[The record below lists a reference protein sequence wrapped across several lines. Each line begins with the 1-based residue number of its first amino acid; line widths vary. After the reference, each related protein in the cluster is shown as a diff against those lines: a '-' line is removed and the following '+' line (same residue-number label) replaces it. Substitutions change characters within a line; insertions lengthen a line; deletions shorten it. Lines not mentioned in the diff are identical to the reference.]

1 MANNLP
7 SMSDPRLL
15 DNQPVYGAHAAG
27 GGVSGLTAMQNIT
40 EAALLDTYRK
50 NIKKDYK
57 PFTKILEK
65 RFTQLDVVADG
76 QTRIQNRVDL
86 LGALLDYGATYM
98 DQLSGFNVEGL
109 MPFNKQIG
117 PMKGCTLLP
126 GGKLRLDS
134 PGQWNIFSQITVDW
148 LPILDPNVWLISRV
162 RDDTGAEYSVK
173 EVRDS
178 SNWVMTLS
186 CTHPVVV
193 PAPGYTVEVEAK
205 FSVVRKVLGG
215 PARNHLVAQHISLA
229 GEAMEKQSEQ
239 SSAASSMQEIMSRTP
254 DTWSESE
261 WAQVAKASGKTVEV
275 LKDEAKAQGYSI
287 P

>member
-109 MPFNKQIG
+109 MPFNRQIG

-193 PAPGYTVEVEAK
+193 PAPGYTVEIEAK
-205 FSVVRKVLGG
+205 FSVARRVLGG

-239 SSAASSMQEIMSRTP
+239 SSASSSMQEIMSRTP

>member
-15 DNQPVYGAHAAG
+15 DNQPAYGAHAAG

-76 QTRIQNRVDL
+76 QTSIQNRVDL

-162 RDDTGAEYSVK
+162 RNDTGAEYSVK

-193 PAPGYTVEVEAK
+193 PAPGYTVEIEAK
-205 FSVVRKVLGG
+205 FSVIRRVLGG

>member
-1 MANNLP
+1 MPNNLP
-7 SMSDPRLL
+7 SMDDHNVL
-15 DNQPVYGAHAAG
+15 DNAPRFGAG
-27 GGVSGLTAMQNIT
+27 VSNGGVTGLRAMQNIT
-40 EAALLDTYRK
+40 ESNLLNGYRASLK
-50 NIKKDYK
+50 NDYK
-57 PFTKILEK
+57 PLTEVLKK
-65 RFTQLDVVADG
+65 RFTKLDTVADG
-76 QTRIQNRVDL
+76 QTRINNRVDL

-162 RDDTGAEYSVK
+162 RDDSGAEYSVK

-193 PAPGYTVEVEAK
+193 PAPGYTVEIEAK